1 MEALGSLSR
10 GHKRKFRWK
19 LDMGREKQKV
29 QAELWG
35 VLAHFCRKC
44 GELWNQF
51 LFLSRKKSWAEGMEE
66 RADGDGPE

>member
-1 MEALGSLSR
+1 
-10 GHKRKFRWK
+10 
-19 LDMGREKQKV
+19 MGREKQKV